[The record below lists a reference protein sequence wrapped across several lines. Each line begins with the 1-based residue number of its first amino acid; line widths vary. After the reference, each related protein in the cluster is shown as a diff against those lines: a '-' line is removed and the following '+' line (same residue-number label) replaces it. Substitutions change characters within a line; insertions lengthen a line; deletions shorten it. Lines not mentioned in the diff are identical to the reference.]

1 MNFRHVEQVEMAVP
15 FASVERWHV
24 KVIYCN
30 FFNYREIKMIKRF
43 MGLGL
48 VVAALFLGGCASV
61 PMASVEQDASAKTF
75 AVKPDKANIYV
86 YRNETF
92 GAAVKMPVAL
102 NGKLVGDTAAKT
114 FLALEVAPGT
124 HTLVSKTENDA
135 TLSLN
140 ALPGK
145 NYFVWQEVKMG
156 AFAARSALQLVEDSV
171 GKAGVAECKLIEP
184 VK

>member
-1 MNFRHVEQVEMAVP
+1 MF
-15 FASVERWHV
+15 
-24 KVIYCN
+24 
-30 FFNYREIKMIKRF
+30 KRF
-43 MGLGL
+43 LGL
-48 VVAALFLGGCASV
+48 CMLVAALFLTGCASV
-61 PMASVEQDASAKTF
+61 PMASTEKDAASKTF
-75 AVKPDKANIYV
+75 AVKSDKANIYV
-86 YRNETF
+86 YRNESF

-114 FLALEVAPGT
+114 YLALEVAPGT

-156 AFAARSALQLVEDSV
+156 AFAARSALQLVDDSA
-171 GKAGVAECKLIEP
+171 GKAGVAECKLIEG